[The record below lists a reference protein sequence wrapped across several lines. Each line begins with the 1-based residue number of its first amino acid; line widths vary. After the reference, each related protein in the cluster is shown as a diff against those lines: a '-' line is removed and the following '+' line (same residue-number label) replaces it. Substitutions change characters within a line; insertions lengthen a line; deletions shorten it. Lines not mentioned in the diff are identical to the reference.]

1 LEQGVDVNIKKRQWR
16 NRNFFA
22 LRLNNSKEMI
32 EVLLAYGADIN
43 AKDRSGCT
51 VYYG

>member
-1 LEQGVDVNIKKRQWR
+1 
-16 NRNFFA
+16 
-22 LRLNNSKEMI
+22 MI